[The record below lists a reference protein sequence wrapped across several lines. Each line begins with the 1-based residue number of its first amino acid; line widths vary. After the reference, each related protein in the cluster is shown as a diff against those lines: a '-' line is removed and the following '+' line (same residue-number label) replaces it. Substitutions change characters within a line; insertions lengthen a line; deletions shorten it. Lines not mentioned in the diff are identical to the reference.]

1 MLAAV
6 LVSLLSTASCV
17 GQEPL
22 SEEETGAAS
31 AELRICAAGPTVSG
45 IDVSHWEGAINWD
58 TVAASGVA
66 FSFMKATQGTTY
78 VDDTFAT
85 NWSETRRTG
94 VMRGAY
100 HFFCPKM
107 DGVAQAN
114 HFLATM
120 GAMES
125 DDLPPVLDVEICPT
139 ATCGSACDWVGVS
152 CATVVSRIQA
162 FVDRVRTVT
171 GHTPMIYTGI
181 GTWEDTVCASPAFD
195 TLPLWVANYGV
206 TCPSVPVAWSDWDFW
221 QTGDGGRVPGISAAV
236 DMNVFNGDLTALRAF
251 VGAAPVAPRCGDG
264 ACNGTE
270 TCTSCAGDCGACP
283 VAPRCGDGTCN
294 GGENCSTCSSD
305 CGTCPVVPSCGDGAC
320 NGTETCSSC
329 SGDCGSCAP
338 RCGDGTCSGGE
349 NCSSCAG
356 DCGTCPVVPSCG
368 DGACSRTESCSSC
381 AGDCGACAPPPV
393 DAGPSTTPDAGTP
406 AVVDA
411 GPTAAADAGST
422 LSPRRMPRD
431 LGLSGGCTVAAPGT
445 SSPTHGLLV
454 GAGLLMLSRARR
466 RRGRRVGPHAETGAE
481 NTPRCRAQPV
491 NLEDAPMAEVLA
503 P

>member
-1 MLAAV
+1 MHTPKTGHSMLAAV

-270 TCTSCAGDCGACP
+270 TC
-283 VAPRCGDGTCN
+283 
-294 GGENCSTCSSD
+294 
-305 CGTCPVVPSCGDGAC
+305 
-320 NGTETCSSC
+320 SSC